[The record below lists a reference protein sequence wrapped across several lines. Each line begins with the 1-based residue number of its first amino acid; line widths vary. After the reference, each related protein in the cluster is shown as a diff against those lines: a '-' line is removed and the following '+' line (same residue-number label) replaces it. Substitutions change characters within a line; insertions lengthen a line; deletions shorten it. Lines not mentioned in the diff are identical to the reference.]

1 MLYFYNMNTPVG
13 KSLDDDLVFK
23 ALASPVRRRM
33 LDALKEGPLTTG
45 MLCADVPELD
55 RTTVL
60 QHLRV
65 LERAELVTARR
76 VGRERHLSLAPLPI
90 KRIHDRW
97 IGDYMHAAVDL
108 LDRLDAGLG
117 ARPAAETGAP
127 PGTNPDSAEPRRRP
141 PG

>member
-1 MLYFYNMNTPVG
+1 MIRGEGNG
-13 KSLDDDLVFK
+13 SDDDQVFK

-33 LDALKEGPLTTG
+33 LDELKASSQATG
-45 MLCADVPELD
+45 SLCALFPELD

-65 LERAELVTARR
+65 LERAELVTGRR

-97 IGDYMHAAVDL
+97 ISDYMEAAVDL
-108 LDRLDAGLG
+108 LDRLDQH
-117 ARPAAETGAP
+117 
-127 PGTNPDSAEPRRRP
+127 
-141 PG
+141 

>member
-1 MLYFYNMNTPVG
+1 MNSDG
-13 KSLDDDLVFK
+13 GNGSDDDRVFK

-33 LDALKEGPLTTG
+33 LDELKASPHTTG
-45 MLCADVPELD
+45 SLCALLPELD

-65 LERAELVTARR
+65 LERAGLVTGRK

-97 IGDYMHAAVDL
+97 ISGYMSAAVDL
-108 LDRLDAGLG
+108 LDRLEVG
-117 ARPAAETGAP
+117 
-127 PGTNPDSAEPRRRP
+127 
-141 PG
+141 